1 MKIESHDREQHDD
14 ERATGGICPV
24 LHFHAT
30 DRIGQDEAEQRTRK
44 KSRRAEAFT
53 AFPSLRMRS
62 EKFVPQRLCCGRA
75 GETLLD
81 LIDDFLSEVIFNKF
95 RVAYAAKHSCI

>member
-1 MKIESHDREQHDD
+1 MIVRNTMTKWRSEGFAPRSIFTQPTALDRMK
-14 ERATGGICPV
+14 P
-24 LHFHAT
+24 
-30 DRIGQDEAEQRTRK
+30 EQRTRK

-53 AFPSLRMRS
+53 AFPSLRMRI
-62 EKFVPQRLCCGRA
+62 EKLVPQRLCCGRA

>member
-1 MKIESHDREQHDD
+1 
-14 ERATGGICPV
+14 V

-53 AFPSLRMRS
+53 AFLR
-62 EKFVPQRLCCGRA
+62 
-75 GETLLD
+75 
-81 LIDDFLSEVIFNKF
+81 
-95 RVAYAAKHSCI
+95 